1 MSKNRGGLRRQ
12 SPVKWLIGLLPV
24 FAVTLAM
31 VLALNG
37 VDIARATE
45 PEDAVQETES
55 VAAVPS
61 VDTDA
66 TDNSVD
72 DNVAADAV
80 APKRADDDTADGA
93 NVSDDADTSDKIA
106 AEAKAAEIG
115 TEDEDLVGDGD
126 YPTNAT
132 ATAIVIQDDVKAN
145 GQFILKATIDGKE
158 YTGAEAAARLAAA
171 GYTVKWSSS
180 NGADCSNGLKKVT
193 TTGTV
198 QAVEQNGGWIN
209 VAYTNGAKA
218 TYTVTVSKAGQTNL
232 TAQKTVTYAGELENG
247 SFENNTAAYFND
259 QNPSSTVPSWNST
272 SPHIEIGQGR
282 ANGMQWYVSSSDP
295 DQGAAD
301 GTYFAE
307 LNADQYS
314 TLYQDVLT
322 MPGQTMYW
330 SFAHRARTAG
340 DNRINQNYSKGD
352 TMALII
358 APVEL
363 VEDIT
368 TQKQLQDFYASLTN
382 KNGDNKVT
390 SGDKTYTVYV
400 YQDTAGITYQS
411 GYYDRWG
418 FWHDSP
424 YLKSE
429 WKNCSGEM
437 TVPEG
442 QFTSRYFF
450 MAVDTASGNSTVG
463 NFLDHV
469 SYSQEQPSVAQDKAR
484 LTVEKTVVGLTQEQV
499 AELVKKS
506 FITTT
511 AGDNAVTLTLSNVT
525 KNTNGSY
532 KLTYTSDDVDVTS
545 GQSVTFTTTENAAAA
560 AVEGYS
566 MTSTYENAIETKVQ
580 AGSTGK
586 VEITNTYMPATCSFT
601 LTKVDS
607 ENPSTK
613 LSGAKF
619 TVSQTMGEGD
629 DAVTK
634 YVQADGTMGTEAYE
648 FETAADSDVKGT
660 FSIASLATGDYTI
673 TEIAAPTGYDM
684 PSTTTHTLHVAYQ
697 KGEDGK
703 YTLVATLDGKSD
715 NITVAN
721 GSVVVTVANA
731 RKNVT
736 LTIQKNLTGAQADT
750 TKIWTVSVTSPNGTK
765 QTKTIKDTTADGN
778 ADTTEGSFATFN
790 FKYGDTV
797 TVTEDKANQDGY
809 TTTYKVGNG
818 DSQDYSN
825 GAQVVL
831 NGDTTIVFTNTKTD
845 TVITGI
851 KSASVPGVLT
861 AVAVA
866 AFTIVGGM
874 ALLQRNALESAT
886 TGAHTARGWHRRTN
900 HKSATRRGTN
910 LKGASRQGSHMR
922 GGDDA

>member
-1 MSKNRGGLRRQ
+1 M
-12 SPVKWLIGLLPV
+12 
-24 FAVTLAM
+24 
-31 VLALNG
+31 
-37 VDIARATE
+37 
-45 PEDAVQETES
+45 
-55 VAAVPS
+55 
-61 VDTDA
+61 
-66 TDNSVD
+66 
-72 DNVAADAV
+72 
-80 APKRADDDTADGA
+80 
-93 NVSDDADTSDKIA
+93 
-106 AEAKAAEIG
+106 
-115 TEDEDLVGDGD
+115 
-126 YPTNAT
+126 
-132 ATAIVIQDDVKAN
+132 
-145 GQFILKATIDGKE
+145 
-158 YTGAEAAARLAAA
+158 
-171 GYTVKWSSS
+171 
-180 NGADCSNGLKKVT
+180 
-193 TTGTV
+193 
-198 QAVEQNGGWIN
+198 
-209 VAYTNGAKA
+209 
-218 TYTVTVSKAGQTNL
+218 
-232 TAQKTVTYAGELENG
+232 
-247 SFENNTAAYFND
+247 
-259 QNPSSTVPSWNST
+259 
-272 SPHIEIGQGR
+272 
-282 ANGMQWYVSSSDP
+282 
-295 DQGAAD
+295 
-301 GTYFAE
+301 
-307 LNADQYS
+307 
-314 TLYQDVLT
+314 
-322 MPGQTMYW
+322 
-330 SFAHRARTAG
+330 
-340 DNRINQNYSKGD
+340 
-352 TMALII
+352 
-358 APVEL
+358 
-363 VEDIT
+363 
-368 TQKQLQDFYASLTN
+368 
-382 KNGDNKVT
+382 
-390 SGDKTYTVYV
+390 YV
-400 YQDTAGITYQS
+400 YQDKAPITYQY
-411 GYYDRWG
+411 GYYDQQNH
-418 FWHDSP
+418 WHYSP

-429 WKNCSGEM
+429 WKNRYGDM

>member
-424 YLKSE
+424 
-429 WKNCSGEM
+429 

-469 SYSQEQPSVAQDKAR
+469 SYSQNQPSVAQDKAR
-484 LTVEKTVVGLTQEQV
+484 LTVEKTVEGLTKEQV
-499 AELVKKS
+499 SDLEQKS
-506 FITTT
+506 FISTKV
-511 AGDNAVTLTLSNVT
+511 GDNPVDLTLTGVT
-525 KNTNGSY
+525 EGANGSY
-532 KLTYTSDDVDVTS
+532 KLTYTSKDVTVTS
-545 GQSVTFTTTENAAAA
+545 GQSVTFTTTEDADAA

-566 MTSTYENAIETKVQ
+566 MTSTYENAIETTVQ
-580 AGSTGK
+580 AGSTDK

-634 YVQADGTMGTEAYE
+634 YVQADGTLGTVVHE
-648 FETAADSDVKGT
+648 FETAANSDAKGT

-673 TEIAAPTGYDM
+673 TETAAPNGYDLPATM
-684 PSTTTHTLHVAYQ
+684 THALHVAYEKDQ
-697 KGEDGK
+697 DGQ
-703 YTLVATLDGKSD
+703 YILVATLDDGNQ
-715 NITVAN
+715 NITVDDSKVA
-721 GSVVVTVANA
+721 VTVVNA
-731 RKNVT
+731 RQNVT

-750 TKIWTVSVTSPNGTK
+750 TKTWEVKVTGPNNTE
-765 QTKTIKDTTADGN
+765 QTATIKDTTADGN

-809 TTTYKVGNG
+809 TTTYKVGDG

-825 GAQVVL
+825 GAQIVL
-831 NGDTTIVFTNTKTD
+831 NGDTTIVFTNTKTN

-851 KSASVPGVLT
+851 KSAGIPGALT

-900 HKSATRRGTN
+900 HKSATHRGTN